1 MFFDISQSMSINLNV
16 ALLTSVFKVLNLRQ
30 TKILKCCL
38 WLILILTL
46 SLYAA
51 VSTSHATDQ
60 AVIWIDPQEPNVD
73 VGQLFNVT
81 IQIGNLPNLPS
92 PNGAVGFEIG
102 LVWNPTILTGI
113 KLTDV
118 LFHSVTPED
127 NWDNIWAITN
137 TINNTAGNLKYAYT
151 FQNTFDADEA
161 GYSPITGNHTVA
173 VITFNGTRT
182 GSSRLTFALVK
193 IGDEVHQDVS
203 MPYTTINGTV
213 RVGNPAP
220 EVIISSPIDNTT
232 YNSNNVNLT
241 FTVSKQTDWIGY
253 SIDGHSNVT
262 IQTNTNIQT
271 SDGKHTLIVYANDS
285 GGKMGESDPI
295 NFITDTTGPSVGF
308 TYSPQ
313 PITAE
318 YVFGNFRWTLNFS
331 AAASTDNASGI
342 ASYSW
347 NFGDGTTET
356 VNETV
361 LSVSH
366 VYRAAGTYNVS
377 LNVTDFA
384 GNSKTQTQTIT
395 INPASAPINLP
406 LELIVAIVIPVVWVP
421 LLGYYVVKGSRR
433 RKLRK
438 LKR

>member
-1 MFFDISQSMSINLNV
+1 MSINLNV

-30 TKILKCCL
+30 TKTLKCCL
-38 WLILILTL
+38 WFILILTL
-46 SLYAA
+46 CLYAA

-60 AVIWIDPQEPNVD
+60 AVLWVDPPETNVG

-92 PNGAVGFEIG
+92 PNGAVGFQIG
-102 LVWNPTILTGI
+102 LTWDPTVLTGI
-113 KLTDV
+113 NLTDV
-118 LFHSVTPED
+118 LFHSVTPEA
-127 NWDNIWAITN
+127 NWDNIWGIAH
-137 TINNTAGNLKYAYT
+137 TINNTAGFLLYVYT

-173 VITFNGTRT
+173 VVTFNGTRT
-182 GSSRLTFALVK
+182 GSSHLTFALVK
-193 IGDEVHQDVS
+193 IGDEVHADIS

-220 EVIISSPIDNTT
+220 EIIISSPIDNAT

-241 FTVSKQTDWIGY
+241 FTLSKQTAWIGY

-262 IQTNTNIQT
+262 ILTNTNIQT
-271 SDGKHTLIVYANDS
+271 SDGKHTLVVYANDS
-285 GGKMGESDPI
+285 GGKMGASDPI
-295 NFITDTTGPSVGF
+295 NFITDTTGPSVAF

-331 AAASTDNASGI
+331 AAASSDNASGI
-342 ASYSW
+342 ASYHW
-347 NFGDGTTET
+347 DFGDGTNEA

-361 LSVSH
+361 ISVSH
-366 VYRAAGTYNVS
+366 VYRAAGSYKVN
-377 LNVTDFA
+377 LNVTDFT
-384 GNSKTQTQTIT
+384 GNSATQTQTIT
-395 INPASAPINLP
+395 INSASAPISLP
-406 LELIVAIVIPVVWVP
+406 FELIVAIIVPVVWVP
-421 LLGYYVVKGSRR
+421 VLGYYVVRGSRR
-433 RKLRK
+433 RKFRK
-438 LKR
+438 FK